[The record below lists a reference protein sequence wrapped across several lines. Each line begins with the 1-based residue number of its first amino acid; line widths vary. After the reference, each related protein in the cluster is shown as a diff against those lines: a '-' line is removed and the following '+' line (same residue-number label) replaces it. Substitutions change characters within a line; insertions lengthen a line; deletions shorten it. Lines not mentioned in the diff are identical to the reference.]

1 MSCEGL
7 IDFIFAHERDIKAA
21 VREKRLDPG
30 GITGGNGTGHS
41 KISDPTAAQGIR
53 LALPIAVVV
62 VEYGAA
68 IGGVRSSKSI
78 RRPEKW
84 LQVIAETKEF
94 YKGKKHPEISFVSPI
109 HGIRCGYDDVTIS
122 EGLAYCLELMS
133 RCDEII
139 LCGNWTESTGCT
151 AEAALARQLGKTISY
166 QDEYL

>member
-7 IDFIFAHERDIKAA
+7 IDFIFAHERDIRAA

-94 YKGKKHPEISFVSPI
+94 YKGKKQGEFISRRYGHEEAWQDACKAMRCNKASYYAMRADVVRFAEKLAIGYGMISP
-109 HGIRCGYDDVTIS
+109 
-122 EGLAYCLELMS
+122 
-133 RCDEII
+133 
-139 LCGNWTESTGCT
+139 W
-151 AEAALARQLGKTISY
+151 QKK
-166 QDEYL
+166 